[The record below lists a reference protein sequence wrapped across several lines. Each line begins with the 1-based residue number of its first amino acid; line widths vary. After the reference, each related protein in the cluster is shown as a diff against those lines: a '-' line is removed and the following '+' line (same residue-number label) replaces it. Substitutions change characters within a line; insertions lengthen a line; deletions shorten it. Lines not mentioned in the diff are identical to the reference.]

1 MMSLEQ
7 IILLIVTLLL
17 VVLIFYVSGALVSRD
32 WSVTAGYVVRLLAL
46 SVLAVMVIPVF
57 REAADLFK
65 LEELGLL
72 LAFVILIVAVRFL
85 LVEQLPTADDWL
97 TSIFISLVGVV
108 LIYLIDKAGEVLFD
122 IKLLSVF

>member
-1 MMSLEQ
+1 MSLEQ

-57 REAADLFK
+57 REAADVFK

-108 LIYLIDKAGEVLFD
+108 LIYLIDKAGEALFD
-122 IKLLSVF
+122 IELLSVF

>member
-1 MMSLEQ
+1 MSLEQ

-17 VVLIFYVSGALVSRD
+17 VTLIFYVSGALVSRD

-57 REAADLFK
+57 REAADVFE

-108 LIYLIDKAGEVLFD
+108 LIYLIDKAAEALFN
-122 IKLLSVF
+122 IRLLSVF

>member
-1 MMSLEQ
+1 MSLEQ

-57 REAADLFK
+57 REAADVFK

>member
-7 IILLIVTLLL
+7 LLLL
-17 VVLIFYVSGALVSRD
+17 VVTLILVVVIFYVSGALVSRD
-32 WSVTAGYVVRLLAL
+32 WSVTGGYVVRLLAL
-46 SVLAVMVIPVF
+46 SVLAVIVIPVF
-57 REAADLFK
+57 RDAADVFE

-72 LAFVILIVAVRFL
+72 FAFVILIVAVRFL

-108 LIYLIDKAGEVLFD
+108 LIYVIDKVGDALFNVR
-122 IKLLSVF
+122 LLSIF

>member
-57 REAADLFK
+57 REAADVFK

>member
-7 IILLIVTLLL
+7 IVLLIVTLLL

-57 REAADLFK
+57 REAADVFK

-108 LIYLIDKAGEVLFD
+108 LIYLIDKAVEVLFD